1 MVNKVSVEIDGQT
14 FETFKS
20 VNIDTDLDTFGF
32 AFDLEINIPNEES
45 EINTQGKAIKI
56 NVDGETLITGFI
68 EKQTISTT
76 DNSTSIVINGRDKAC
91 DFIDSRVSNKTFST
105 PIDFETLLKK
115 LLTITDYEVVA
126 PNKKIGLQR
135 ELETNQIA
143 VVNEYGEIEKFSNS
157 EGIGFGKD
165 ESAYEL
171 IQRLADKRRLVIGT
185 NADGNIVIRGIG
197 QKKTKTNL
205 YRFKA
210 FGKNFSQNNIR
221 TLTVTRDDSKRYYEY
236 KIVSSSNSIAPVNTD
251 DGLSVLPNF
260 NNAKVQYS
268 GVFYDNEIRKTR
280 KFIDYVANLN
290 SSQCQERAEWEC
302 NIRRARAFEYRCR
315 VFGFRQNL
323 NTVLTENPLWQI
335 NSLVY
340 VFDEVCDVEGE
351 FLVKSIKYNQSL
363 EGTFCDMV
371 LVNPLAYT
379 SSVFEPK
386 VKAGKK
392 QAKSPML
399 WLGELW

>member
-1 MVNKVSVEIDGQT
+1 MVNKVSVEIDNQT

-20 VNIDTDLDTFGF
+20 VNVDTDLDTFGF
-32 AFDLEINIPNEES
+32 AFNLEINIPDQGS
-45 EINTQGKAIKI
+45 KINTQGKAIKI
-56 NVDGETLITGFI
+56 NVDGETILTGFI

-76 DNSTSIVINGRDKAC
+76 SNSTNINISGRDKAC
-91 DFIDSRVSNKTFST
+91 DFIDSRVSNKVFST
-105 PIDFETLLKK
+105 LISFETLLEK
-115 LLTITDYEVVA
+115 LLVITGYEVVA
-126 PNKKIGLQR
+126 PNKKIGLQT

-143 VVNEYGEIEKFSNS
+143 IVNDYGEIEKFASS
-157 EGIGFGKD
+157 EGIGFSKD

-171 IQRLADKRRLVIGT
+171 IQRLADKRRLVVGT
-185 NADGNIVIRGIG
+185 NGDGNIIIRGIG
-197 QKKTKTNL
+197 QVIIKTNL
-205 YRFKA
+205 YRFKS
-210 FGKNFSQNNIR
+210 FGRNFTQNNIQ
-221 TLTVTRDDSKRYYEY
+221 TSTIDRDDSRRYYEY
-236 KIVSSSNSIAPVNTD
+236 KIISSSTGVAAQSTD
-251 DGLSVLPNF
+251 NGLSILNSL
-260 NNAKVQYS
+260 NDNTVQYS
-268 GVFYDNEIRKTR
+268 GTFYDNEIRPTR

-290 SSQCQERAEWEC
+290 NSQCQERAEWEC
-302 NIRRARAFEYRCR
+302 NVRRAKAFEYRCR

-323 NTVLTENPLWQI
+323 NTILTENPLWKI

-379 SSVFEPK
+379 DSVFEPK

-392 QAKSPML
+392 KAKSPMF
-399 WLGELW
+399 WLGA